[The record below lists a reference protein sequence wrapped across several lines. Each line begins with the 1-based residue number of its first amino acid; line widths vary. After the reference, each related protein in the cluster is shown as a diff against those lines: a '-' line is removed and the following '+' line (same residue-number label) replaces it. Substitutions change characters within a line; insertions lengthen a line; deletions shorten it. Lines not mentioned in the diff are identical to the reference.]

1 MLPLLAVTSSDVVM
15 IVACTL
21 FAVVLFA
28 ALAWYSASVIRALD
42 EARRADRECL
52 SGRDGRG
59 PRPDPTPAPPTG
71 FLRPG
76 RGWVLDEAQMKA
88 QKAKCLP
95 RCSPLPAIVD
105 PDDVGDVPMR
115 CGRCGGSLTAGSTL
129 WWDRELMALVHDPA
143 ACPNEA
149 VRERGPGC

>member
-28 ALAWYSASVIRALD
+28 ALAWYSASVTRALD

-52 SGRDGRG
+52 SG
-59 PRPDPTPAPPTG
+59 
-71 FLRPG
+71 RPG

-115 CGRCGGSLTAGSTL
+115 CGRCGGSITAGSTL